1 MKIVQEAPF
10 VADPGILLPV
20 VDMEHIRRHV
30 FLQGYHPYILIQ
42 FTGVV
47 PQEHVR
53 IDGQG
58 HLLLRKGEGR
68 LRVVRLKQDFGR
80 ELAAAAGLLLI
91 YPGTVS
97 DIIGI
102 IGVGLVVV
110 LNILSAR
117 RTKNAEPAV

>member
-1 MKIVQEAPF
+1 MGLEGYLSGKINTP
-10 VADPGILLPV
+10 
-20 VDMEHIRRHV
+20 
-30 FLQGYHPYILIQ
+30 
-42 FTGVV
+42 
-47 PQEHVR
+47 
-53 IDGQG
+53 
-58 HLLLRKGEGR
+58 LRM
-68 LRVVRLKQDFGR
+68 
-80 ELAAAAGLLLI
+80 LAAAAGLLLI